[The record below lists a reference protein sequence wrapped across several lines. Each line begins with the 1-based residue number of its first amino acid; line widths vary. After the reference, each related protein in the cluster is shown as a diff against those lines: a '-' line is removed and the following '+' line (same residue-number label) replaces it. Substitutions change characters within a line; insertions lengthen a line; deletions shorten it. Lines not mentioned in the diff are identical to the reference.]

1 MNLGV
6 LAFLALLPLATV
18 GLFLVVLRW
27 PAKYAMPLAYV
38 VAVAIAL
45 IFWGTDFLTVAAASV
60 NGLVVAFN
68 ILFIVFG
75 AILLLYTLRESGAI
89 STIQQG
95 FADISPD
102 RRIQAIIVAWLF
114 GCLIEGASGF
124 GTPAAIAAP
133 LLVALGFPAM
143 AAVVS
148 AMIIQST
155 PVSFGAVG
163 TPILVGVNQGLA
175 DQSVTERMIEAAG
188 TTHAELVNQIGV
200 QVAMVHAVLGLL
212 VPLIMIGMLTRFFG
226 KNRSF
231 MEGLR
236 AWPFAVF
243 AGVAFVVPYYAVA
256 ALLGPAFPSLL
267 GGLIGLAIVV
277 PAARAGFL
285 VPKDTFH
292 FEDRSKWE
300 PEWISRFQDDTQPER
315 AEGQK
320 LTQAQAWAP
329 YVVVAILLVLTRT
342 VDPIV
347 DALQSVEFSW
357 SNIFGTDI
365 STSSQPLYLPGF
377 MLMVTSV
384 ITYFLHQMWNHGNYV
399 NAWKTAGKTILA
411 ASVALVFAVPMVQVF
426 INSAPAGYESV
437 DEIQAAL
444 EGGVAMGAA
453 AQIASM
459 PEMLAQ
465 AVAAMAGGLWPVFAP
480 MIGALGAFLAGSNT
494 VSNLMFAYFQISTA
508 EQIGLGSAGA
518 SLVVALQA
526 VGGAGGNM
534 VTVHN
539 VVAAS
544 ATVGLI
550 GREGDIIRKTLIPMT
565 YYVLGA
571 GFIGMALVLGG
582 MNIWYLVFLLWVA
595 FCIGFMVL
603 NKGKKPDYVTQQ
615 G

>member
-6 LAFLALLPLATV
+6 LVFLALLPLATV

-27 PAKYAMPLAYV
+27 PAKYAMPLAYA
-38 VAVAIAL
+38 VAVVIAL
-45 IFWGTDFLTVAAASV
+45 GLWGTELPVVAAASI
-60 NGLVVAFN
+60 NGIVVALN

-89 STIQQG
+89 ATIQQG

-102 RRIQAIIVAWLF
+102 RRVQAIIVAWLF

-175 DQSVTERMIEAAG
+175 GQTVTERMTEAAG
-188 TTHAELVNQIGV
+188 LTHIEFVHQIGV
-200 QVAMVHAVLGLL
+200 QVAMIHSIVGFL
-212 VPLIMIGMLTRFFG
+212 VPLIMVGMLTRFFG

-236 AWPFAVF
+236 AWPFALF
-243 AGVAFVVPYYAVA
+243 AGLAFVIPYYAVA
-256 ALLGPAFPSLL
+256 ALLGPAFPALI
-267 GGLIGLAIVV
+267 GGLIGIAIVV

-285 VPKDTFH
+285 IPKDTFH
-292 FEDRSKWE
+292 FEERSKWE
-300 PEWISRFQDDTQPER
+300 PEWISRFQDDIQPMR
-315 AEGQK
+315 AEGYE
-320 LTQAQAWAP
+320 LSQARAWAP
-329 YVVVAILLVLTRT
+329 YVIVAILLVVTRT
-342 VDPIV
+342 IDPV
-347 DALQSVEFSW
+347 VNALQSVAFSW
-357 SNIFGTDI
+357 TNIFGTEI
-365 STSSQPLYLPGF
+365 SASSTPLYLPGF
-377 MLMVTSV
+377 VLLVASV
-384 ITYFLHQMWNHGNYV
+384 ITYFLHHMWDHGNYL
-399 NAWKTAGKTILA
+399 NAWKTAGQTILSA
-411 ASVALVFAVPMVQVF
+411 GVALIFAVPMVQVF
-426 INSAPAGYESV
+426 INSAPGGYDDVVQIREAV
-437 DEIQAAL
+437 EA
-444 EGGVAMGAA
+444 GVALGAA

-459 PEMLAQ
+459 PEMVAQ
-465 AVAAMAGGLWPVFAP
+465 GVAALAGGLWPVFAP
-480 MIGALGAFLAGSNT
+480 LIGGLGAFLAGSNT
-494 VSNLMFAYFQISTA
+494 VSNLMFSFFQISTA

-565 YYVLGA
+565 YYVFAA
-571 GFIGMALVLGG
+571 GFIGMAIIAGG
-582 MNIWYLVFLLWVA
+582 INIWYLVFLLWLA
-595 FCIGFMVL
+595 FCLGFMVV
-603 NKGKKPDYVTQQ
+603 NKGKRPGLATS
-615 G
+615 